1 MCQRFLLILCR
12 LLTELFDDVI
22 QQTRSTSNNDY
33 SNFCLLYATV
43 CAVTWKRRV
52 WKGRAARKARGIDK
66 ILSKNCWERRL
77 TSGRPSLPLFSLSF
91 RSLLPP
97 SLFLSLSS
105 LLRSSLYSIQVP
117 EARACFSLPSFSP
130 SLPSPLFHLLTM
142 NRASSSLSLSVF
154 LSFSLIRNTHV
165 PFFSFA
171 AYLIVPALF
180 SHFLLFPRWV
190 CPWFSIFAPC
200 FLAFRPFALC
210 FSSRV
215 CPSRLSAYL
224 SVSSSFFFYR
234 FVGVVFCFARNR
246 RTADFCTSVG
256 NWNMQTR
263 T

>member
-1 MCQRFLLILCR
+1 M
-12 LLTELFDDVI
+12 
-22 QQTRSTSNNDY
+22 TSLNKQDQHRITFIPIFAY
-33 SNFCLLYATV
+33 CTLQ
-43 CAVTWKRRV
+43 CALSRGKWQRRV

-77 TSGRPSLPLFSLSF
+77 TSGRPSLALFSLSF
-91 RSLLPP
+91 RSLL
-97 SLFLSLSS
+97 SLSFSFS
-105 LLRSSLYSIQVP
+105 LLFFALLFIRYKYH
-117 EARACFSLPSFSP
+117 ARACFSLPSFSP
-130 SLPSPLFHLLTM
+130 SLLSPHFHLLTM

-180 SHFLLFPRWV
+180 SHFLLFPRWI
-190 CPWFSIFAPC
+190 CPWSSIFAPC

-224 SVSSSFFFYR
+224 SVSSFFSFFFLSFR
-234 FVGVVFCFARNR
+234 GRCFLLRAK
-246 RTADFCTSVG
+246 
-256 NWNMQTR
+256 
-263 T
+263 

>member
-1 MCQRFLLILCR
+1 M
-12 LLTELFDDVI
+12 
-22 QQTRSTSNNDY
+22 TSLNKQDQDRITFIPIFAY
-33 SNFCLLYATV
+33 CTLQ
-43 CAVTWKRRV
+43 CALSRGKWQRRV

-77 TSGRPSLPLFSLSF
+77 TSGRPSLALFSLSF
-91 RSLLPP
+91 RSLLSLSLSLSL
-97 SLFLSLSS
+97 SLFLSS
-105 LLRSSLYSIQVP
+105 LFSLFDTSTTR
-117 EARACFSLPSFSP
+117 ARAFPFPRFL
-130 SLPSPLFHLLTM
+130 PLFFRLTSTCSRWIAPLLP
-142 NRASSSLSLSVF
+142 SLSVF

-180 SHFLLFPRWV
+180 SHFLLFPRWI
-190 CPWFSIFAPC
+190 CPWSSIFAPC

-224 SVSSSFFFYR
+224 PVSSFFSFFFYR

-246 RTADFCTSVG
+246 RTTDLCTSVG
-256 NWNMQTR
+256 NLNMQTR